1 MLKYKSSV
9 EEEDIYIYNFKYSD
23 TFSSKNEILEKKI
36 KGEGKCIF
44 HPIIEHFLGENI
56 ITVQTMVYF

>member
-23 TFSSKNEILEKKI
+23 TFSSKNEILEKKL
-36 KGEGKCIF
+36 KGKGNASFIQLLNTF
-44 HPIIEHFLGENI
+44 
-56 ITVQTMVYF
+56 

>member
-9 EEEDIYIYNFKYSD
+9 EEEDIYI
-23 TFSSKNEILEKKI
+23 ILSIQIRSVVKMKFWKKM
-36 KGEGKCIF
+36 KGEGNCIF
-44 HPIIEHFLGENI
+44 RPIIEHFLGENI